1 MELPAF
7 PNQED
12 LAMPAK
18 SKKQQQLMGADLE
31 RARQGKQTVTGM
43 SATHLE
49 DFATT
54 KHAKLPTRVKK
65 GKK

>member
-1 MELPAF
+1 
-7 PNQED
+7 
-12 LAMPAK
+12 MPAK